1 MSTDFLLE
9 ISKNP
14 TASRLVKS
22 LGLPLPIPT
31 VLERPKGPMETLE
44 LFDKSVVVAGN
55 KNAEGVAAI
64 ARTLAEAGANPIVDA
79 SIDVTP
85 FEGPGEAFGRRPQ
98 LANDDTPQEERPH
111 ALVFDGTGLKTVAD
125 LQALHAFFH
134 PWLRSLATNG
144 RVVVIG
150 RPASTIKDPEHAAAQ
165 MALSGFVR
173 SLSKEVSQ
181 NGSTANALF
190 VEEGAEDRLA
200 GPLRFLLSTRSTYL
214 NGQPISI
221 WKKPKETDAR
231 WANALEGKVA
241 LVTGA
246 AQGIGEQIARLMAE
260 EGAHVV
266 VLDRPQE
273 AELASKVARKIGGS
287 TLLVDITDPNAPK
300 EIADTLTKKFG
311 GVDIVVHNAGVTRD
325 RMLRNMSEEWWD
337 VAVDINLGAV
347 IRINDE
353 LLKSKTLRS
362 GGRIVCLSSVSGI
375 AGNRGQTNYSAS
387 KSGLIAYVEQL
398 GAKLA
403 SKGITVNAIAPGFIM
418 TRLTAAMPVA
428 NREVAMRLNSLGQGG
443 QPVDVAQGVLF
454 LSTPGAYGVTG
465 NTIRICGGMLIG
477 A

>member
-31 VLERPKGPMETLE
+31 VLERAEGPMETLE
-44 LFDKSVVVAGN
+44 LFDKTVLVGGT
-55 KNAEGVAAI
+55 KNSAALADI
-64 ARTLAEAGANPIVDA
+64 ARTITEAGANPIVAANVDIA
-79 SIDVTP
+79 P
-85 FEGPGEAFGRRPQ
+85 FKEPGEAFGRRPKQ
-98 LANDDTPQEERPH
+98 ADDNTPKEERPH
-111 ALVFDGTGLKTVAD
+111 AFIFDGTGLKSVAE
-125 LQALHAFFH
+125 LQELHSFFH
-134 PWLRSLATNG
+134 PWLRSLDKNG
-144 RVVVIG
+144 RIVVIG
-150 RPASTIKDPEHAAAQ
+150 RPASKIKNPEEAAAQ
-165 MALSGFVR
+165 MALEGFVR
-173 SLSKEVSQ
+173 SLSKEVAN
-181 NGSTANALF
+181 NGATANALF
-190 VEEGAEDRLA
+190 VEKGAEDRVA
-200 GPLRFLLSTRSTYL
+200 GPLRFLLSARSTYL
-214 NGQPISI
+214 NGQPISV
-221 WKKPKETDAR
+221 WKKPKADEAR

-273 AELASKVARKIGGS
+273 EELAAAVARKVGGS

-300 EIADTLTKKFG
+300 EIAETLTKKFG

-325 RMLRNMSEEWWD
+325 KMLRNMKEDWWD
-337 VAVDINLGAV
+337 AAVDINLGAV

-353 LLKSKTLRS
+353 LLDSKTLRS

-375 AGNRGQTNYSAS
+375 AGNRGQTNYSSA

-398 GAKLA
+398 GQKLA
-403 SKGITVNAIAPGFIM
+403 GRGITVNAIAPGFIM
-418 TRLTAAMPVA
+418 TRLTAAMPVP

>member
-14 TASRLVKS
+14 TASRIVKS

-31 VLERPKGPMETLE
+31 VLNRAQGPMETLE
-44 LFDKSVVVAGN
+44 LFDQTVVVGGN
-55 KNAEGVAAI
+55 KNSAALAAI
-64 ARTLAEAGANPIVDA
+64 ARTVTEAGANPLVDP
-79 SIDVTP
+79 SIDIKP
-85 FEGPGEAFGRRPQ
+85 FEAPGEAFGRRPQ
-98 LANDDTPQEERPH
+98 RTDEETPKETRPH
-111 ALVFDGTGLKTVAD
+111 ALVFDGTGLKSVAD
-125 LQALHAFFH
+125 LQALHSFFN
-134 PWLRSLATNG
+134 PWLRSLAKNG
-144 RVVVIG
+144 RVVVLG

-173 SLSKEVSQ
+173 SLSKEVAN
-181 NGSTANALF
+181 NGSTTNAVF
-190 VEEGAEDRLA
+190 VEKGAEDRIA
-200 GPLRFLLSTRSTYL
+200 GTLRFLLSARSTYL

-221 WKKPKETDAR
+221 WKKPKDDEPR
-231 WANALEGKVA
+231 WASALEGKVA
-241 LVTGA
+241 LVTGG
-246 AQGIGEQIARLMAE
+246 AQGIGEQISRLMAE

-273 AELASKVARKIGGS
+273 EELATEVARKIGGS
-287 TLLVDITDPNAPK
+287 TLLCDITDPDAPK
-300 EIADTLTKKFG
+300 HIAETLTKKFG

-325 RMLRNMSEEWWD
+325 KMLRNMKEDWWD
-337 VAVDINLGAV
+337 SAVDINLGAV
-347 IRINDE
+347 VRINDE
-353 LLKSKTLRS
+353 LLNSKTLRS

-375 AGNRGQTNYSAS
+375 AGNRGQTNYSAA

-398 GAKLA
+398 ADKLA
-403 SKGITVNAIAPGFIM
+403 GQGITVNAIAPGFIM
-418 TRLTAAMPVA
+418 TRLTAAMPVP